1 MRSSVRTAESREL
14 TERIVVTTVEKTA
27 DATDAGTTTA
37 EIITAGKITVT
48 ASIRTAMTTVV
59 VTMAAE
65 MRTAG
70 TIIVVTDAARTVPRT
85 VRIR

>member
-14 TERIVVTTVEKTA
+14 TERIVVTPLEKTA

-37 EIITAGKITVT
+37 EIITAGKITVM
-48 ASIRTAMTTVV
+48 ASIRTAMTTAV

-70 TIIVVTDAARTVPRT
+70 TIIVVTDAARTV
-85 VRIR
+85 RIR